1 MSGPKGVELEVE
13 RRTWRDWRESR
24 RESARLRRE
33 QADRRE
39 LARLR
44 REQARRERAE
54 RRQIQQRA
62 KTLSRRVS
70 RLHVEW
76 QEAGR
81 ESGGVFTDWRYQDT
95 LRDLTECEN
104 DDRRGNKEL
113 EAALDRLEGQIAEAQ
128 GEFARQ
134 SSLARMHASFQ
145 AAVEA
150 QAAAEPAAVG
160 SSRKEQAQRMER
172 ATRRCADE
180 VSRLIETL
188 DAEVP
193 KEVRTAVETQGD
205 ETIKASTASRRN
217 ALLAQLHLDI
227 RHANEAAERR
237 RTVAQVEQWRERL
250 RGLEGQAVDELDQQ
264 LRQVV
269 DGGTPPA
276 DLEKQVDNVV
286 VQAREEASKREEEA
300 SKREYAL
307 TVITEEL
314 ENLGYV
320 VESGFETASAQQP
333 EMLLRKPG
341 MEDGY
346 HVSLQA
352 EGSLLHNRVVRE
364 AAGSDLVGAGSRSAA
379 RGRSDRQAEQTWCED
394 LAAALAASK
403 TKGVQGRLVSRKKV
417 GEVPVKTIPVLTD
430 RIKTKTRRKRK
441 RKRKRTGLLRSRT
454 GR

>member
-1 MSGPKGVELEVE
+1 MSGPKGVELEIE
-13 RRTWRDWRESR
+13 TRDWRDWRESR
-24 RESARLRRE
+24 REW
-33 QADRRE
+33 
-39 LARLR
+39 ARLR

-54 RRQIQQRA
+54 RRQLQQRA
-62 KTLSRRVS
+62 KTLSRRVN
-70 RLHVEW
+70 RLHLEW

-104 DDRRGNKEL
+104 DPRRGNEEL
-113 EAALDRLEGQIAEAQ
+113 AAALDRLEGQIAEAQ

-160 SSRKEQAQRMER
+160 SSRKEPAERMER

-205 ETIKASTASRRN
+205 ETIRASTAARRN

-237 RTVAQVEQWRERL
+237 RTVAQAEQWRERL
-250 RGLEGQAVDELDQQ
+250 LGLEGPAVAELDQQ
-264 LRQVV
+264 LRQVIE
-269 DGGTPPA
+269 GGTPPA
-276 DLEKQVDNVV
+276 DLDKQVDNVV
-286 VQAREEASKREEEA
+286 VQAREEASKREF
-300 SKREYAL
+300 AL

-333 EMLLRKPG
+333 EMLLRHPG

-364 AAGSDLVGAGSRSAA
+364 AAGSDLVGAGSRNAA
-379 RGRSDRQAEQTWCED
+379 RARSDRQVEQTWCED

-417 GEVPVKTIPVLTD
+417 GEVPVRTIPVLTD
-430 RIKTKTRRKRK
+430 RIKTKTRRR
-441 RKRKRTGLLRSRT
+441 RKRTGRLRSRT
-454 GR
+454 VR